1 MLGICM
7 QEIDIDGKLSDKIKS
22 NLNTQVPNI
31 EQIKQELNQI
41 STSVSQN
48 FTSNNIES
56 LRLKSV
62 QIKNFKGFKEYGT
75 EDRGCKIDIH
85 KNKTVVLCI
94 E

>member
-1 MLGICM
+1 
-7 QEIDIDGKLSDKIKS
+7 
-22 NLNTQVPNI
+22 
-31 EQIKQELNQI
+31 
-41 STSVSQN
+41 
-48 FTSNNIES
+48 
-56 LRLKSV
+56 V